1 MRAWRI
7 AKHKFALD
15 RSGAGAYRH
24 GGRWNNAG
32 MHAIYAGLTPEIA
45 ALEKLIHT
53 GDILPADLVLVLIEL
68 PDDATLY
75 ETPALAALPAGWNEL
90 PSSVAAASLG
100 SGFLMKGKQLGL
112 IIPSVVIPEASNIM
126 INPHHPDF
134 TSVTMNIVRPFKF
147 DSRFRP

>member
-7 AKHKFALD
+7 AKRKFALD

-32 MHAIYAGLTPEIA
+32 VHAIYAGLTPEIA

-53 GDILPADLVLVLIEL
+53 GDILPADLVLVLIAL
-68 PDDATLY
+68 PDDDTLY
-75 ETPALAALPAGWNEL
+75 EAPALETLPAGWNEL
-90 PSSVAAASLG
+90 PSSAAAASFG

-112 IIPSVVIPEASNIM
+112 IIPSVVMPESRNIM
-126 INPHHPDF
+126 INPHHPNF
-134 TSVTMNIVRPFKF
+134 TSVTMSIVRPFKF